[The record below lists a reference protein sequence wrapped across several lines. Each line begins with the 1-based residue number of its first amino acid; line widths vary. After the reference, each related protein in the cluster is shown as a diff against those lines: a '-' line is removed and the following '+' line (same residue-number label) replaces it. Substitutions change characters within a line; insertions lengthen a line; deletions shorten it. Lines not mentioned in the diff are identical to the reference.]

1 MRIMRLDLV
10 YDGTSFHGWARQRAN
25 VRTVEGVLTE
35 ALELVLRE
43 RPSLSAAGRTDSG
56 VHARGQVVSF
66 PAGPSVDPP
75 RVVRS
80 VNRRLSPEVVVTGA
94 RWAPDGFDARFSAT
108 AREYAYR
115 LNVGEAAD
123 PFEARFEWHRPGAL
137 SVPAMR
143 RAARDLLG
151 EHDFAS
157 FCRTPQGDRS
167 TVRTLTRLSVRR
179 AGERVVITARADGFL
194 HQMVR
199 SLVET
204 LVAVGAGRMSPGAMP
219 GVLAAGDRAAT
230 GHLAPPHGLTLE
242 RVFYGR
248 RSAAPSDRGR

>member
-1 MRIMRLDLV
+1 
-10 YDGTSFHGWARQRAN
+10 
-25 VRTVEGVLTE
+25 
-35 ALELVLRE
+35 
-43 RPSLSAAGRTDSG
+43 
-56 VHARGQVVSF
+56 
-66 PAGPSVDPP
+66 
-75 RVVRS
+75 
-80 VNRRLSPEVVVTGA
+80 
-94 RWAPDGFDARFSAT
+94 
-108 AREYAYR
+108 
-115 LNVGEAAD
+115 
-123 PFEARFEWHRPGAL
+123 
-137 SVPAMR
+137 MR

-204 LVAVGAGRMSPGAMP
+204 LVAVGAGRMSPGAVP
-219 GVLAAGDRAAT
+219 GVLAAGDRAST